1 MVGFVTGLLIQGAL
15 FGVAVRVVLPG
26 EQRWTIPQTLGI
38 GIAASLVIGFI
49 LRVLFSAVVGLLVPL
64 LILGGIY
71 LFLANRRGGG
81 RR

>member
-38 GIAASLVIGFI
+38 GIAGSLVIGFI

-64 LILGGIY
+64 LVLGGIY
-71 LFLANRRGGG
+71 LFFAGRRGGA

>member
-1 MVGFVTGLLIQGAL
+1 MVGFVIGLLIQGAI
-15 FGVAVRVVLPG
+15 FGVALRAVIPG

-38 GIAASLVIGFI
+38 GIAGALVIGFI
-49 LRVLFSAVVGLLVPL
+49 LRVLVSAVVGLLVPL

-71 LFLANRRGGG
+71 LFFASRRGGA